1 MVPEKRNIDTKQ
13 TAEIFK
19 YTYYFESVRKTLSS
33 GKSSPGR
40 IPKGR
45 TKTII
50 ASKIMIH

>member
-19 YTYYFESVRKTLSS
+19 YTYYFERVRKTLLS
-33 GKSSPGR
+33 GNSSPGR

-45 TKTII
+45 TQTII
-50 ASKIMIH
+50 ASK